1 MKNGLRIDWS
11 EEAVVNLES
20 IISYLETHWTNRELK
35 NFAKSLD
42 EQLKIISFHPKAFPS
57 SNKRKN
63 VHRCVMSKLTSIY
76 YTIDSDRIILL
87 SLFDNRMNPDKLKI

>member
-20 IISYLETHWTNRELK
+20 IISYLETHWTNREL
-35 NFAKSLD
+35 NSFAKSLD
-42 EQLKIISFHPKAFPS
+42 KQLKIISFHPQAYPTSK
-57 SNKRKN
+57 KRKN
-63 VHRCVMSKLTSIY
+63 VRRCVMSKLISIY
-76 YTIDSDRIILL
+76 YTIDPDRIILL